1 MNNRSTWLSR
11 NRRVVGLL
19 AISVALAAAAW
30 LVRTDRVSTEARMS
44 RAEGTVLALRSE
56 CRARS
61 RFLNRAVCAQFPL
74 IGFYDP
80 SGGEHRFQSTTG
92 RGFRRLA
99 EGQSVV
105 VLYLRAAPARTAK
118 IDGYGLTLDAILILL
133 AAAALALTVVA
144 AALKKR

>member
-1 MNNRSTWLSR
+1 MNHRSTWLSR
-11 NRRVVGLL
+11 NRRIVGLL
-19 AISVALAAAAW
+19 VISVALAAAAW
-30 LVRTDRVSTEARMS
+30 LVRTDRLSTEARMS
-44 RAEGTVLALRSE
+44 RADGTVLALRAD

-61 RFLNRAVCAQFPL
+61 RFSNKAICAQFPL
-74 IGFYDP
+74 IGFYDL
-80 SGGEHRFQSTTG
+80 SGNEHRFESTTG

-133 AAAALALTVVA
+133 AATALALTVLA
-144 AALKKR
+144 AALKKK